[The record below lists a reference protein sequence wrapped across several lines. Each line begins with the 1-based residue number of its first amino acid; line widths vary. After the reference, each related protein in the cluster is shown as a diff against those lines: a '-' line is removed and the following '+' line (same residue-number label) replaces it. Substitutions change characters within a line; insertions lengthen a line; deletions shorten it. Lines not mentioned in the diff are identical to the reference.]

1 MRRCIVRKA
10 LRSFIDTHG
19 WRDASNRVFW
29 GGLKD
34 FSDGSL
40 GASTALMHQPYEGG
54 STTCGMAVHDFGD
67 LGQMVKEGHE
77 LGMQASQ
84 PIFLPP

>member
-1 MRRCIVRKA
+1 M
-10 LRSFIDTHG
+10 
-19 WRDASNRVFW
+19 SNRVFW

-40 GASTALMHQPYEGG
+40 GASTALMHQPYERD
-54 STTCGMAVHDFGD
+54 SSTCGMAVHDFSN

-77 LGMQASQ
+77 LGMQASHTV
-84 PIFLPP
+84 ILPP